1 MTLRL
6 IPIVC
11 ISLLSACAGNAVK
24 DSDSIQQSAM
34 QQAKAIEQTPE
45 MVIAESQALQLD
57 AQKADLYFYSPSYM
71 EQAEDALED
80 AEDAIKSKKLPH
92 EIIAYALTAKKLFN
106 RGLENKATVLKQLS
120 ASFDGLAMLKEIET
134 DSVLPSDFQDLR
146 DDTKDLIILI
156 EQGKTTKA
164 INDQKE
170 LLTDISEVEIKTLKK
185 TYLSIAE
192 NALEKAEDADADDYA
207 AKSFTDAQKNIE
219 TFETFIETSAK
230 QREQIKQKSSQA
242 IRLAQHAEH
251 VSKAAQPLLKLNN
264 ETAEEHILFIE
275 KLMNRIAVAL
285 QQEDVSHLNL
295 NSQSLAIAQTA
306 ETIHKLA
313 SVQTQ
318 PAAEEKVSAAEQPE
332 LNAIVEETNQPVNP
346 VTEALEVIEESEE
359 PVEASTETNDIAQT
373 TEATEKPAVIDT
385 PANTETQ
392 QTAEAPATP
401 DITDVV
407 AAKTDTE
414 STKLN
419 TENVEATAQVTE
431 SETPA
436 SATQEKAISETNN
449 APANTTAPAEVA
461 EVVESTETQA
471 VEEQTTE
478 ATTEVAVET
487 AEAQQIETAAAQPA
501 LEAETQQANPELTPE
516 LTQPSNAIAVEQ
528 AP

>member
-134 DSVLPSDFQDLR
+134 DTVLPPDFQDLR

-170 LLTDISEVEIKTLKK
+170 LLNDISEAEIKTLKK
-185 TYLSIAE
+185 TYLSVAE

-207 AKSFTDAQKNIE
+207 SKSFTDAQKNIE
-219 TFETFIETSAK
+219 TFEAFIETSTK
-230 QREQIKQKSSQA
+230 QREQIKQKSLQA

-251 VSKAAQPLLKLNN
+251 VSKAAVPLLKLNN

-306 ETIHKLA
+306 ESINKLA
-313 SVQTQ
+313 SVQSQ
-318 PAAEEKVSAAEQPE
+318 PAAKEKVSAAEQSVV
-332 LNAIVEETNQPVNP
+332 NAIVEETKQPVNP
-346 VTEALEVIEESEE
+346 VTEALEVTEESES
-359 PVEASTETNDIAQT
+359 PVEASTDKNDIAQT
-373 TEATEKPAVIDT
+373 TKNTKITDAAASQQITATQNSAEAVTPKADAESTENKTEEMTPAVEVAESAPTETVT
-385 PANTETQ
+385 PA
-392 QTAEAPATP
+392 APEAPAE
-401 DITDVV
+401 I
-407 AAKTDTE
+407 A
-414 STKLN
+414 
-419 TENVEATAQVTE
+419 EAT
-431 SETPA
+431 
-436 SATQEKAISETNN
+436 
-449 APANTTAPAEVA
+449 EVA
-461 EVVESTETQA
+461 EVEN
-471 VEEQTTE
+471 
-478 ATTEVAVET
+478 TEVQTVT
-487 AEAQQIETAAAQPA
+487 TPT
-501 LEAETQQANPELTPE
+501 AETQKAEIVDEKAEETIAETTTVQQEPNPETQQVSPEPTPE
-516 LTQPSNAIAVEQ
+516 LAQPSNAIAVEQ

>member
-11 ISLLSACAGNAVK
+11 ISLLSACAGNTVK

-120 ASFDGLAMLKEIET
+120 ASFDGLAILKEIET
-134 DSVLPSDFQDLR
+134 DTVLPSDFQDLR

-164 INDQKE
+164 IIDQKE
-170 LLTDISEVEIKTLKK
+170 LLTDISEIEIKTLKK

-230 QREQIKQKSSQA
+230 QREQIKQKSLQA

-285 QQEDVSHLNL
+285 QQEDVSYLNL

-306 ETIHKLA
+306 ETINKLA

-318 PAAEEKVSAAEQPE
+318 PAAEEKVSAAEQ
-332 LNAIVEETNQPVNP
+332 AVVSTVIEEIKQPVKP
-346 VTEALEVIEESEE
+346 VTEALEKSEK
-359 PVEASTETNDIAQT
+359 PVEASTETNDISQ
-373 TEATEKPAVIDT
+373 ATEKPAVIDT
-385 PANTETQ
+385 AANTEHR
-392 QTAEAPATP
+392 QTTEASA
-401 DITDVV
+401 ILNNTDV
-407 AAKTDTE
+407 AAVKTDTE

-419 TENVEATAQVTE
+419 TKNVEATAQVTE
-431 SETPA
+431 AETPA
-436 SATQEKAISETNN
+436 GATQEKVISEKYN
-449 APANTTAPAEVA
+449 APASTTPPAEVA

-471 VEEQTTE
+471 VEEQTSE

-487 AEAQQIETAAAQPA
+487 AEAQQGETAAAQPA
-501 LEAETQQANPELTPE
+501 LEAETQQVNPELTPE
-516 LTQPSNAIAVEQ
+516 LTQSTNAIAVEQ